1 MVKLLAG
8 VLLALSLAGC
18 SDAADTQTQRSRD
31 SSALESIDSS
41 AIINNSTRLPTDST
55 STTVTH

>member
-1 MVKLLAG
+1 MIKLLAV

-18 SDAADTQTQRSRD
+18 SDAADVQTQRSHD

-41 AIINNSTRLPTDST
+41 AIINDSTRLPTDST